1 MFSVILLMA
10 GKGQR
15 MKENVNKIRLPLG
28 NKLVY
33 EYSLDT
39 FLSFNFEVI
48 CVLSE
53 QDFDLIPRLPKNV
66 KYTFGGKT
74 RQESVL
80 NGLLLCSNEYVL
92 IHDAARPFISKNVI
106 LKIIKSDLSHAK
118 LVYQNV
124 KDTIKIND
132 NGLKTLPR
140 NMLIS
145 ASTPQ
150 CAPLSIFMN
159 VFNLA
164 KKENFQATDDI
175 SLIEKYRN
183 DIKID
188 LILGN
193 EENFKLTTPLD
204 YELAKIIVEM
214 KKW

>member
-28 NKLVY
+28 DKLVY
-33 EYSLDT
+33 EYSLET
-39 FLSFNFEVI
+39 FLSLDFEVI
-48 CVLSE
+48 CVISKE
-53 QDFDLIPRLPKNV
+53 DSDLISKLPNNV

-74 RQESVL
+74 RQESVY
-80 NGLLLCSNEYVL
+80 NGLLLCSNDYVL
-92 IHDAARPFISKNVI
+92 IHDAARPFISRSVI
-106 LKIIKSDLSHAK
+106 LEIINSNLNNAK

-140 NMLIS
+140 EKLIS

-164 KKENFQATDDI
+164 KREGYQATDDI
-175 SLIEKYRN
+175 SLIEKYRS
-183 DIKID
+183 DVKID

-214 KKW
+214 KK